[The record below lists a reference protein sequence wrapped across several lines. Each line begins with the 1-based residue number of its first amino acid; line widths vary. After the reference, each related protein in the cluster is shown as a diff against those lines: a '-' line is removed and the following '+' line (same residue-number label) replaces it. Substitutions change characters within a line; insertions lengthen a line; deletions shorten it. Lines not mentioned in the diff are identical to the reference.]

1 MCGWKAGCLVTLR
14 DISEH
19 KRLERELQEACT
31 KLEHQASFDALTNVA
46 NRRRFDDIFDQE
58 WRRAAR
64 EAQSLALMLIDVD
77 YFKNY
82 NDQHGHLAGDA
93 CLRAVAKTLATLA
106 RRPGDL
112 VARYGCE
119 EFAVLLP
126 LTDLRGSCELGE
138 KIRSAVEALELELSG
153 NEDATA
159 ASEEGELFPDEPKP
173 AIAKMRITISI
184 GCASVVP
191 GGEEGPLALIE
202 DADRAL
208 YLAKANGRNRVEAK
222 PGPRAVTSISS
233 AVLA

>member
-1 MCGWKAGCLVTLR
+1 
-14 DISEH
+14 
-19 KRLERELQEACT
+19 LEEACT

-64 EAQSLALMLIDVD
+64 EAQWLALLLIDVD
-77 YFKNY
+77 NFKNY
-82 NDQHGHLAGDA
+82 NDMHGHPAGDA
-93 CLRAVAKTLATLA
+93 CLRAVAKTIANLA

-112 VARYGCE
+112 VARYGGE

-138 KIRSAVEALELELSG
+138 KIRAAIEALELEPVGSALV
-153 NEDATA
+153 
-159 ASEEGELFPDEPKP
+159 EGEAQGAEAHEPK
-173 AIAKMRITISI
+173 ADAARTRITISI
-184 GCASVVP
+184 GCASIVP
-191 GGEEGPLALIE
+191 GGEESPPALVQ

-222 PGPRAVTSISS
+222 PGPRPVISISS
-233 AVLA
+233 VVMA